1 MDSTSGLSMSKTF
14 CDIWL
19 KITPLMLFSLNVQN
33 PFNVASVDTLAPR
46 LLISRMVGAS
56 SFSDTSHEDASVP
69 AMVVPS

>member
-1 MDSTSGLSMSKTF
+1 MSKTF

-33 PFNVASVDTLAPR
+33 PLRVARVETLAPR
-46 LLISRMVGAS
+46 LLISRMVGAL
-56 SFSDTSHEDASVP
+56 SFNETSHDDASVP